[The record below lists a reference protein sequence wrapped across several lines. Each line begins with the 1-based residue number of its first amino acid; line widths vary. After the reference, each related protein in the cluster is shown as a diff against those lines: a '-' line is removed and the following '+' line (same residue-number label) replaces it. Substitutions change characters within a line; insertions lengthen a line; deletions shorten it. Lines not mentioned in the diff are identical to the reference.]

1 MVWRVLTSLTATSL
15 LCVTLGCSSAP
26 KLEPHGRAVIA
37 VAADQTR
44 IDTSVQL
51 LNEVVIQL
59 PPIATPGEQWML
71 VFNDERFLQPL
82 SPLVRTPDGG
92 ATMRFLAVRVGRR
105 KMRFFVVPPGKE
117 VVPTRQCELAIEIE
131 GPS

>member
-26 KLEPHGRAVIA
+26 KLEPHGQAMIA
-37 VAADQTR
+37 VTADQTR
-44 IDTSVQL
+44 IDASVQL
-51 LNEVVIQL
+51 LNEVVVQL
-59 PPIATPGEQWML
+59 PPIGTPGEQWIL
-71 VFNDERFLQPL
+71 ALNDERFLQPL
-82 SPLVRTPDGG
+82 APLVRLPDG
-92 ATMRFLAVRVGRR
+92 AAKMRFLAVRVGRR

-117 VVPTRQCELAIEIE
+117 VVPTRECELTIEIQ